1 MSQQSFTIFDTALG
15 PCGIAW
21 GEHGLVGMQLPEED
35 AAATRSRIA
44 RRFPGGEEAEPPP
57 DVRAVIDAVVA
68 LIRGEATPDFA
79 DAALDMRRVEPFD
92 RDVYAIARA
101 VRPGATISYGEIA
114 ERLGE
119 PGAAR
124 AVGVAMAKNPFP
136 IVVPCH
142 RVLAAGGRIGGF
154 SANGGIA
161 TKRKLL
167 AIESVHAKGDAA
179 EPTLFDGV

>member
-1 MSQQSFTIFDTALG
+1 MSGRGFALFDTPIG

-21 GEHGLVGMQLPEED
+21 GERGLIGLQLPEKTGD
-35 AAATRSRIA
+35 ATRA
-44 RRFPGGEEAEPPP
+44 RLAKRFPGLEQAKPPP
-57 DVRAVIDAVVA
+57 EVQRAVDAIVA
-68 LIRGEATPDFA
+68 LLAGGKPDLA
-79 DAALDMRRVEPFD
+79 GVALDMQRASPFERR
-92 RDVYAIARA
+92 VYAIARA
-101 VRPGATISYGEIA
+101 IPPGATLTYGEIA
-114 ERLGE
+114 AQIGE

-124 AVGVAMAKNPFP
+124 EVGQAMGKNPFP

-161 TKRKLL
+161 TKRKML
-167 AIESVHAKGDAA
+167 AIESVHAKG